1 MLFAAGSIIFVIFKF
16 YQIILKRALYI
27 LCLFFLLTGCGEENK
42 VDNGHEIKAEH
53 VIEKDDPAFAETAED
68 VVSDRTSWQKPEII
82 VGLMGDL
89 SGKTVAD
96 IGAGTGYFSFR
107 MIHDAAKVI
116 AIDIDTS
123 MIQLIEAFKST
134 MSESL
139 QEKLE
144 TRLALPDDPLLKK
157 GEADIYLI
165 VNTVAYLNRPQ
176 YFAKLHSLMKPGDI
190 LMIVDYKVRRLP
202 IEAPPYDERVLVH
215 LLESDLYDAGFQQV
229 YADDTS
235 LDFQYVVVGG
245 I

>member
-1 MLFAAGSIIFVIFKF
+1 MKSF
-16 YQIILKRALYI
+16 LYI
-27 LCLFFLLTGCGEENK
+27 LSLFIFLTACEDNQQTPVQQINK
-42 VDNGHEIKAEH
+42 VLEEE
-53 VIEKDDPAFAETAED
+53 VEDPAFAETAED

-82 VGLMGDL
+82 VGMMGDL
-89 SGKTVAD
+89 TGKTVAD

-134 MSESL
+134 MSSSL
-139 QEKLE
+139 QDKLE

-165 VNTVAYLNRPQ
+165 VNTVAYLDRRA
-176 YFAKLHSLMKPGDI
+176 YFTNLRSLMKPGDI

-202 IEAPPYDERVLVH
+202 IEAPPYDERVMIH
-215 LLESDLYDAGFQQV
+215 LLEEDLLEAGFNEV
-229 YADDTS
+229 YVDDTS
-235 LDFQYVVVGG
+235 LDFQYVVVGALD
-245 I
+245 